1 MFHSIGTALEE
12 DLFELKKQS
21 VPLIIILIV
30 NQMKHLGNSIL
41 TLFKLVWVLLGSS
54 ILLVLQQRHYE
65 FYQLVNGLRQAQVL
79 IVFDYRF
86 HDFERD
92 SSLVLE
98 LHILH
103 QGWVVIH

>member
-1 MFHSIGTALEE
+1 MFHSIGTTLEE
-12 DLFELKKQS
+12 DLFELKKQRI
-21 VPLIIILIV
+21 PLIIILIV
-30 NQMKHLGNSIL
+30 NQMKHFGNSIL
-41 TLFKLVWVLLGSS
+41 TLFKLIWVLLRSS
-54 ILLVLQQRHYE
+54 ILLVLQQRHDE
-65 FYQLVNGLRQAQVL
+65 FYQLVNGLWQAQEL

-86 HDFERD
+86 HDFERY